1 MTDEISTAKPD
12 PAQVEQVRK
21 WIVEGASKH
30 DIDEAISTTFP
41 GADGQQ
47 LLTTAVSRIN
57 ISAYVGVDTIR
68 GWCLE
73 AYREVYRRAMES
85 GDNGTALRAVK
96 QILEMARDV
105 RDDGQEEEEAAAET
119 DE

>member
-1 MTDEISTAKPD
+1 MSGGIIEQPD
-12 PAQVEQVRK
+12 PTQVEQVRK
-21 WIVEGASKH
+21 WIVSGMSRH
-30 DIDEAISTTFP
+30 DIGELMREEFP

-47 LLTTAVSRIN
+47 LLAVAIARIN
-57 ISAYVGVDTIR
+57 DSAYVGEGTIR

-73 AYREVYRRAMES
+73 SYREIYRRAMES

-105 RDDGQEEEEAAAET
+105 RDWQEEEAAAEI
-119 DE
+119 DG

>member
-1 MTDEISTAKPD
+1 MSGGIIEQPD

-21 WIVEGASKH
+21 WIVSGLSRH
-30 DIDEAISTTFP
+30 DIGELMREEFP

-47 LLTTAVSRIN
+47 LLTAAIARIN
-57 ISAYVGVDTIR
+57 VSAYVGVDTIR
-68 GWCLE
+68 GWRLE

-105 RDDGQEEEEAAAET
+105 RDDGTEEEAAAEI
-119 DE
+119 DG

>member
-1 MTDEISTAKPD
+1 MSGGIIEQPD

-21 WIVEGASKH
+21 WIVEGASRH
-30 DIDEAISTTFP
+30 DIGEAITASLP
-41 GADGQQ
+41 GADGKQ
-47 LLTTAVSRIN
+47 LLAAAIARIN
-57 ISAYVGVDTIR
+57 DSAYVGEDTIR

-73 AYREVYRRAMES
+73 AYREVYRRAMEV

-105 RDDGQEEEEAAAET
+105 RDDGQAEEEAAEA